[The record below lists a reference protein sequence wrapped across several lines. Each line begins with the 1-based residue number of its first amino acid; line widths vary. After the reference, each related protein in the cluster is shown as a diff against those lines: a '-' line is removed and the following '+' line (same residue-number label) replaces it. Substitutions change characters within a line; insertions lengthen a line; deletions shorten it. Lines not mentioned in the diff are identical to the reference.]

1 MNVIKLDNVVPEFF
15 PVKRADNQLSD
26 IWELSGLKFTRG
38 ERILIKG
45 GSGSGKTS
53 LLNFICGFSS
63 DFSGAIYYDD
73 RSLGSFSGKEREEI
87 LQSQLAILFQDM
99 GLFPRLTSLENVM
112 LKANLTGHITRDKAI
127 DLLGRVGLSGKID
140 TPIGILS
147 IGQQQRVAF
156 VRMLAQKADFY
167 IMDEPISHI
176 DDTNAAIMGQV
187 LAEEMATSGAGLI
200 SSSVGRDFPF
210 NYDKTLLL

>member
-1 MNVIKLDNVVPEFF
+1 
-15 PVKRADNQLSD
+15 
-26 IWELSGLKFTRG
+26 
-38 ERILIKG
+38 LIKG

-53 LLNFICGFSS
+53 LLNFISGFNS
-63 DFSGAIYYDD
+63 DFSGAIYYDE
-73 RSLGSFSGKEREEI
+73 RLLTSLSPKERDEI
-87 LQSQLAILFQDM
+87 LQNHIAILFQDM
-99 GLFPRLTSLENVM
+99 GLFPKLTSLENVM
-112 LKANLTGHITRDKAI
+112 LKADLTGHITKEKAI
-127 DLLGRVGLSGKID
+127 ELLTRVGLGTKID
-140 TPIGILS
+140 SPVGILS

-176 DDTNAAIMGQV
+176 DDANANVMAKI
-187 LAEEMATSGAGLI
+187 LEEEMTVNGAALI